1 MELLADPSP
10 LIHPNDQRAI
20 DEYLDNLSPSDQMA
34 YGMLRRV
41 VGGIA
46 PEKIEVMNNQFMELL
61 DPYMGN
67 LSSILPMLHGQSLLN
82 NSGSIAKAHPHRFIY
97 RPDALIQKGWFSDAW
112 ESTKDVAGDV
122 WDSGVIQGVVGAGAV
137 IAGVALLVAF
147 PWAIPLIFAADA
159 INRSQ
164 GSQGSIIG
172 EGLKSFGKYIV
183 QPVVNAAAGEQ
194 VMNIET
200 DWGSVGVPGLNDEGY
215 MGGHIGAYSGYVD
228 PVLGMRGQ
236 MREDVPWYERAKH
249 IGVAALSGLNPAN
262 MLRAGATGTK
272 FAAASAAKYSGA
284 GRLSGKLG
292 AKKTTRLGQ
301 GAADAAEAKYLDD
314 LVSIGQMPRPPKG
327 MKVTDASTSRLT
339 DAQQSM
345 LAHQREA
352 ARMGAKSRRT
362 QIAEAAKH
370 PGRSAAKTWRARKPG
385 AKARF
390 AGRAAQSF
398 GGTTGL
404 DWEDAGKG
412 VAALWAGLFGSDYG
426 DSGPSTAGFS
436 APATTAGSHG
446 SGFGAAAVGGGAGAG
461 ARMSGMGNIATQHG
475 NITGRK
481 DIWSGQEWG
490 QKFGSPVATGEYMRI
505 GERMLKEAKDKMDE
519 ENKKGK
525 KPAHGMVIVIGTKAG
540 PGPSKD
546 GKREKL
552 DSEKEE

>member
-10 LIHPNDQRAI
+10 LIRPDDQRAI

-34 YGMLRRV
+34 YGMLRRI

-46 PEKIEVMNNQFMELL
+46 PEKLEVMNNQFMELL

-112 ESTKDVAGDV
+112 ESTKNVAGDV

-147 PWAIPLIFAADA
+147 PAAIPLIFAVDA

-194 VMNIET
+194 VMDIET

-249 IGVAALSGLNPAN
+249 IGVGALSGLNPAN
-262 MLRAGATGTK
+262 LLRTGATGTK
-272 FAAASAAKYSGA
+272 FAAASAAKYSGT
-284 GRLSGKLG
+284 GRLAGKMG
-292 AKKTTRLGQ
+292 AKKTTRMGER
-301 GAADAAEAKYLDD
+301 AADAAEAKYLDD
-314 LVSIGQMPRPPKG
+314 LVHIGQLPRPAKG
-327 MKVTDASTSRLT
+327 MKVDTSRLT

-362 QIAEAAKH
+362 QIAEAARDPKAAA
-370 PGRSAAKTWRARKPG
+370 GRTWSKWKPG
-385 AKARF
+385 PKARF

-404 DWEDAGKG
+404 DWEDAGKAG
-412 VAALWAGLFGSDYG
+412 AAIWAGLFGSDYG

-446 SGFGAAAVGGGAGAG
+446 SGFGGAAVGGGAGAG
-461 ARMSGMGNIATQHG
+461 ARMGGMGNIATQHG